1 MGRRRAR
8 HRVRPA
14 RGPRVVRATGVILVC
29 GGVALALTVFGPDF
43 LDRSTARADQRFVAA
58 VQSPGRSVAQGTDEV
73 LVIQAAHKVCDQ
85 RSDITPAQRRAST
98 LTENEIDA
106 VQRTFGDDSPA
117 FISVAKRSY
126 CPLGR

>member
-1 MGRRRAR
+1 M
-8 HRVRPA
+8 
-14 RGPRVVRATGVILVC
+14 ILVC
-29 GGVALALTVFGPDF
+29 GGAALALTVFGSDF
-43 LDRSTARADQRFVAA
+43 LDQSTARADQRFVAA
-58 VQSPGRSVAQGTDEV
+58 VQSQGHSVAQGTDEA
-73 LVIQAAHKVCDQ
+73 LVIQAARKVCDSQ
-85 RSDITPAQRRAST
+85 RTDITAAQRRASA